1 MNPEEKKVKVVTG
14 EGQETFVPE
23 SVAKEDATL
32 KRLLA
37 SFYGTDNF
45 RIERKEENGET
56 VVRVVKMAGA
66 KGQVVSPLLTLTGLT
81 GSENPVILLYRE
93 LAEVDLTRLAP
104 EEVPALN
111 KRVEDALAQG
121 AEQYQRMQSAR
132 TRLERSS
139 SSPACVPIAGF

>member
-1 MNPEEKKVKVVTG
+1 MSTEEKKVKVVTG

-23 SVAKEDATL
+23 SIAKDDATL

-66 KGQVVSPLLTLTGLT
+66 KGQVVSPLLTLTGCT
-81 GSENPVILLYRE
+81 GGENPVVPLYRE
-93 LAEVDLTRLAP
+93 LADVDLTRLAP

-111 KRVEDALAQG
+111 KRVEDALAHG

-132 TRLERSS
+132 ARLERSS
-139 SSPACVPIAGF
+139 SSPACIPIAGF

>member
-1 MNPEEKKVKVVTG
+1 MSTEEKKIKVVTG

-23 SVAKEDATL
+23 SIAKDDATL

-45 RIERKEENGET
+45 RIERKDENGEA
-56 VVRVVKMAGA
+56 VVRVAKMAGA

-93 LAEVDLTRLAP
+93 LAEVNLTRLAP
-104 EEVPALN
+104 AEVSALN
-111 KRVEDALAQG
+111 QRVGDALAQG
-121 AEQYQRMQSAR
+121 AEQYRRMQSAR

-139 SSPACVPIAGF
+139 SSSACIPIAGF

>member
-1 MNPEEKKVKVVTG
+1 MSTEEKKVKVVTG

-23 SVAKEDATL
+23 SIAKDDATL

-66 KGQVVSPLLTLTGLT
+66 KGQAVSPVQTLTGCA

-93 LAEVDLTRLAP
+93 LAEVDLTRLVP
-104 EEVPALN
+104 EEVPVLN
-111 KRVEDALAQG
+111 QRVEDALAQG
-121 AEQYQRMQSAR
+121 AGQYRRMQSAR

-139 SSPACVPIAGF
+139 SSPACLPIAGF

>member
-1 MNPEEKKVKVVTG
+1 MNTEEKKIKVVTG

-66 KGQVVSPLLTLTGLT
+66 KGQAVSPLLTLTGLT
-81 GSENPVILLYRE
+81 GGENPVILLYRE

-111 KRVEDALAQG
+111 KRVEDSLARG